1 MVKLIRMARTWKRKV
16 GVSPTPHFTTEP
28 ILERELCGT
37 FPRGAD
43 SVEGDQEVHGACI
56 SGNKVLVTPLI
67 PELDSPLRIV
77 LSQSD
82 DSQLT
87 TSVSRSTATIN
98 NLSNNQDKTYIC

>member
-1 MVKLIRMARTWKRKV
+1 MARTWKREV

-56 SGNKVLVTPLI
+56 GGNEVFVTPLI
-67 PELDSPLRIV
+67 TELDS
-77 LSQSD
+77 QC
-82 DSQLT
+82 QE
-87 TSVSRSTATIN
+87 
-98 NLSNNQDKTYIC
+98 